1 MKNREEFWDKTL
13 EGLDE
18 GLINETAEIIGGKN
32 DIPED
37 YMGARV
43 ETLSPSSK
51 RFSAAPLLIAA
62 AAVLIITGGI
72 FALRGLPID
81 TEKNPSLTD
90 VSETEPPVT
99 EEIIDDND
107 PLGEAVCPIDW
118 GGDLE
123 EKMNLGL
130 YEDYFFGKWSESE
143 SSDVLT
149 LDYSEDMLTNTC
161 DLVRIVETEESVNL
175 WYLDYDLTYLY
186 RISKSDTDTMKVYSV
201 NTAYREDDTVYES
214 DLRNNYTRVVR
225 GGGEEEKSIFTD
237 LANGKRL
244 GYFGRV
250 KLLQYM
256 GEKEEKKRNYGD
268 SAFYELTSKLI
279 VDEETKSYYRSD
291 FIRNKTGKDCFF
303 RLGYSDEENLSL
315 VVPYVPVLGGEAV
328 NMVIYVTLSEGEWV
342 IEKITDT
349 EGKPY
354 SIVKPSKDVLTADKI
369 NEINGNIT
377 HDFEIFET
385 SFLGVWYRPDNF
397 GEDIWLTYYE
407 DFFVWGFDHPQ
418 GFWQDEE
425 SFYMTSVAGGLDQL
439 YVIDK
444 ANPDIMYYYMDIE
457 SAVPLNRDNY
467 YEVYIRNEFKDINT
481 DFIVGGTIGRIGLYK
496 LRQDYGLN
504 IFDGTEIY
512 DEEGNKWIYG
522 EAIWGA
528 GRGEMYLNS
537 YPDEN
542 GITITKRFYREDTAP
557 DYEATD
563 KAGDVVYSYVTLTL
577 TRQGD
582 SYAVVSTEFCNA
594 DIYNKEKVPSDLF
607 AVSEEYTE
615 KLNESIKETW
625 PDVDESELSRTMTA
639 AERYSDK
646 DGRYYV
652 YRGIGNNMA
661 QNLEYGEL
669 FYYNGGRYELLE
681 GDMGGIACVEIS
693 GDRLYVMGQKLEE
706 NNGVG
711 DSDIFLKV
719 YRNGKQIHSEIL
731 GKGSLF
737 MSYSHTAGDYIVF
750 TYDYNPENPTG
761 TVWTNTQIN
770 SRYYIFNKYDNRF
783 NYRIIENEAIN
794 SEINRIDNFST
805 EYDNTLKRY
814 TGFTMTENG
823 ERVIYDEEDTS
834 LKNALLPLGDVCGIV
849 ADNFLNGFTPG
860 EKSITVNGIK
870 YSEVKDFESRE
881 ELLEIIE
888 KAYTEEAAAEILY
901 NGGIDFYEDMGTL
914 YCYRKSGISDTKM
927 KVDLSIVSVSGNSA
941 VLSAKITDRSTG
953 EEIGTYEV
961 KSEKTAEGWRLAE
974 PVLPSDILTT
984 E

>member
-18 GLINETAEIIGGKN
+18 NLINETAEIIGEKS
-32 DIPED
+32 DISED
-37 YMGARV
+37 YMGAKV
-43 ETLSPSSK
+43 EIVSAGRK

-62 AAVLIITGGI
+62 AAVLVITGGI
-72 FALRGLPID
+72 FAFKALPIN
-81 TEKNPSLTD
+81 TEENPSLTD

-99 EEIIDDND
+99 EEIIEDND
-107 PLGEAVCPIDW
+107 PYGEAVCPIDW

-161 DLVRIVETEESVNL
+161 ELVRIVETEESVNL
-175 WYLDYDLTYLY
+175 WYLDYNLTYLY

-201 NTAYREDDTVYES
+201 NTGHRDDDTVYAG
-214 DLRNNYTRVVR
+214 DLRNTYTRVVR

-256 GEKEEKKRNYGD
+256 SETEEKKRNYGD

-315 VVPYVPVLGGEAV
+315 VVPYVPVLGGETV

-342 IEKITDT
+342 IKRITDT
-349 EGKPY
+349 EGKHY
-354 SIVKPSKDVLTADKI
+354 SIVKPSKDVLTAEKVE
-369 NEINGNIT
+369 EIHNNVDY
-377 HDFEIFET
+377 DFETFDI

-407 DFFVWGFDHPQ
+407 DIFFRGYENLH

-425 SFYMTSVAGGLDQL
+425 SFYMLSTAGGLGQL

-444 ANPDIMYYYMDIE
+444 ANPDIIYYYMDIE
-457 SAVPLNRDNY
+457 SAAPLYRDNY
-467 YEVYIRNEFKDINT
+467 FEMYIRNEFKDINT
-481 DFIVGGTIGRIGLYK
+481 DFIVGGTIGLIGSYK
-496 LRQDYGLN
+496 LMQDYGFN
-504 IFDGTEIY
+504 VYDGSEIY
-512 DEEGNKWIYG
+512 DGEGNKWIYG
-522 EAIWGA
+522 EAVWGA
-528 GRGEMYLNS
+528 GTGEIYLNS

-577 TRQGD
+577 TRQSD
-582 SYAVVSTEFCNA
+582 YSYVVTSADFCNA
-594 DIYNKEKVPSDLF
+594 DIYDREKVPSDLF
-607 AVSEEYTE
+607 TKSDENTE
-615 KLNESIKETW
+615 KLNESIKNTW
-625 PDVDESELSRTMTA
+625 PDADESMLSRNR
-639 AERYSDK
+639 AEIEQYSDK

-652 YRGIGNNMA
+652 YRRIGNNMA
-661 QNLEYGEL
+661 QTLEYGEVL
-669 FYYNGGRYELLE
+669 YFNGGRYELLE
-681 GDMGGIACVEIS
+681 GNMRGNACVEIS

-706 NNGVG
+706 NAGIG

-719 YRNGKQIHSEIL
+719 YRDGKQIHSEIL

-737 MSYSHTAGDYIVF
+737 MSSSHTAGDYIIF
-750 TYDYNPENPTG
+750 CYDYDTENTTG
-761 TVWTNTQIN
+761 SITSTHQVN

-783 NYRIIENEAIN
+783 NYRIIENEAID
-794 SEINRIDNFST
+794 SEIYRIDNFST
-805 EYDNTLKRY
+805 EYDKTLKRH

-823 ERVIYDEEDTS
+823 ERIIYDEEDTS
-834 LKNALLPLGDVCGIV
+834 LKNALLPLGDICGIL
-849 ADNFLNGFTPG
+849 ADNFLNGFTLG
-860 EKSITVNGIK
+860 EKKIIVNGMV
-870 YSEVKDFESRE
+870 YSEVRDFENHE
-881 ELLEIIE
+881 ELLSLIE

-901 NGGIDFYEDMGTL
+901 NSGIGFFEEGGIL
-914 YCYRKSGISDTKM
+914 YCCNNAAESGNKMDVDFSIKSVND
-927 KVDLSIVSVSGNSA
+927 NSA

-953 EEIGTYEV
+953 EEIAAYEV
-961 KSEKTAEGWRLAE
+961 AAEKTDKGWRVSE
-974 PVLPSDILTT
+974 PVLFSAK